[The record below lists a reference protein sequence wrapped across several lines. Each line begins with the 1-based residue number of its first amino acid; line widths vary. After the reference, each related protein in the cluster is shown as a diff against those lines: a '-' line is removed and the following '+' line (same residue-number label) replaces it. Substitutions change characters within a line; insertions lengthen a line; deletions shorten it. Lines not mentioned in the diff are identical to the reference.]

1 MNVKKGGGNEV
12 VRASSAWEF
21 IKVQESIIML
31 LNYYFRI

>member
-1 MNVKKGGGNEV
+1 MNVKKGGGANEV

-31 LNYYFRI
+31 R

>member
-1 MNVKKGGGNEV
+1 MNVKRGGANEV

-31 LNYYFRI
+31 R